1 MRNKNKF
8 DGTLR
13 GATAPGHMIHI
24 LVARSESKVN
34 FRSLAS
40 LDDRKISARKFSAFR
55 QISFL

>member
-1 MRNKNKF
+1 M
-8 DGTLR
+8 LR

-40 LDDRKISARKFSAFR
+40 LDDRKICQQEIFR
-55 QISFL
+55 VPGNFVFAK